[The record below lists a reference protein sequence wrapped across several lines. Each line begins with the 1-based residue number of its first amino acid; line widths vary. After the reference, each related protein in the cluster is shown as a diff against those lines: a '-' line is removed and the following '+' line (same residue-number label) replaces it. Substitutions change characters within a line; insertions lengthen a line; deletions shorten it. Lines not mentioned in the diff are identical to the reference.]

1 MIFFGIILINKFSWL
16 TYVFGIFLIYTAYKM
31 INSQEDEYDPK
42 KSAIYRYSRRI
53 FPVTPTIHGQEFFVK
68 RRHITAA
75 TPLFLALIMI
85 EATDI
90 LFALDSIPAI
100 LAITSDPF
108 LVFTSNIL
116 AIMGLRSMYFFI
128 ANLLGKFQYIHYSLV
143 VILAFVGIKMLLVHY
158 YHFPEWVSLG
168 VIFLALAAGILLS
181 LRKGKTLEQ

>member
-1 MIFFGIILINKFSWL
+1 MAALLVSKTEHFGIILINKFSWL

-31 INSQEDEYDPK
+31 INSQEDEYNPK
-42 KSAIYRYSRRI
+42 QSAIYKYARKL
-53 FPVTPTIHGQEFFVK
+53 FPVTPTIHGQDFFVK

-75 TPLFLALIMI
+75 TPLFLALIII

-128 ANLLGKFQYIHYSLV
+128 ANL
-143 VILAFVGIKMLLVHY
+143 
-158 YHFPEWVSLG
+158 
-168 VIFLALAAGILLS
+168 S
-181 LRKGKTLEQ
+181 LRCLIEYFA